1 LSELSVSE
9 PFIRFDDSE
18 TCLTTVWLTTS
29 GWLCRLGLGRPSA
42 GWLPS
47 LNEGFSVKTKSPT
60 LALSR
65 SLAGKGFPR
74 TYPRRIDRQSGDF
87 TTACHY
93 SGTAR
98 SKIRSTIRSTKSE
111 VLYDLGGF
119 RRSPRVCKSLKNLKR
134 QDCPGAD
141 FAPGNFAPSQKAS
154 DWHRRSRYV
163 SKKPVAELQC
173 VNARCAVAWPRPTI
187 RGHPVVMAVIRPLLH
202 LYY

>member
-1 LSELSVSE
+1 MSELSVSE

-93 SGTAR
+93 SGAAR

-119 RRSPRVCKSLKNLKR
+119 RRSPRACKSLKNLKR
-134 QDCPGAD
+134 QDCRSKGHAD
-141 FAPGNFAPSQKAS
+141 LLWEVAKAS
-154 DWHRRSRYV
+154 SISFRGILGLRKQPIPRFHSQLRS
-163 SKKPVAELQC
+163 K
-173 VNARCAVAWPRPTI
+173 CALDLVPSGMCFIACRDYS
-187 RGHPVVMAVIRPLLH
+187 A
-202 LYY
+202 